1 MEEINTFPDDDQKE
15 HVTREPMTRRNWY
28 QRLDWWGIIFTMVVP
43 LYGLYQVWRI
53 PLHPKTF
60 IFAVVFG
67 HFSGFSITAGY
78 HRLWAH
84 ASYRATTPLKVFLAI
99 LGSSAGQG
107 PIEWWVRSH
116 RTHHRYTDTAKDP
129 YSAHKGL
136 LYSHMGW
143 ILFRRGARIY
153 HGIDMSDINN
163 DLVVRWQRR
172 YYGGILLAMVFLFPT
187 AVCGLGWGDWKGG
200 FVNAGIVRMFA
211 VQQATFCVNSLAH
224 WMGDQPFNDRNS
236 PRDHLVTAIITL
248 GEGYHNY
255 HHEFPTDYRN
265 GADRWQWDPT
275 KWVIWLW
282 EQMGLAYDLKRFSTH
297 DVDKC
302 RLRQAQTDQAS
313 PSDWGVP
320 TEGLPRLSW
329 KDYIVVQA
337 RDGRR
342 TLIAIDGVVHDV
354 SSFMPDH
361 PGGSQLLQDAIGK
374 DATEL
379 FTGGVHLHS
388 RLAHN
393 KLATLRVA
401 IAREVS

>member
-1 MEEINTFPDDDQKE
+1 MEETNTVPDDYQKRDP
-15 HVTREPMTRRNWY
+15 TREPMTRLNWY
-28 QRLDWWGIIFTMVVP
+28 KHLDWWGITFTMIVP
-43 LYGLYQVWRI
+43 LYGWYQFWKA

-67 HFSGFSITAGY
+67 HISGFCITAGY

-84 ASYRATTPLKVFLAI
+84 ASYCATTPLKVFLAI
-99 LGSSAGQG
+99 VAGSAGQG

-143 ILFRRGARIY
+143 MLFRRDARIY
-153 HGIDMSDINN
+153 HGIDMSDIN
-163 DLVVRWQRR
+163 DDFVVRWQ
-172 YYGGILLAMVFLFPT
+172 I
-187 AVCGLGWGDWKGG
+187 VCGLGWGDWKGG
-200 FVNAGIVRMFA
+200 FVNAGVIRMFA

-224 WMGDQPFNDRNS
+224 WMGEQPFHDRNS

-248 GEGYHNY
+248 GEGHHNY

-265 GADRWQWDPT
+265 GAGRWQWDPT

-302 RLRQAQTDQAS
+302 RLRQAHKNQKS
-313 PSDWGVP
+313 HLDWGFSMKD
-320 TEGLPRLSW
+320 LPRVSW
-329 KDYIVVQA
+329 KDCIVQA

-342 TLIAIDGVVHDV
+342 ALIAIDGVVHDV
-354 SSFMPDH
+354 SSFLPEH
-361 PGGSQLLQDAIGK
+361 PGGSLLLENAIGK
-374 DATEL
+374 DVSEM
-379 FTGGVHLHS
+379 FMGGVHMHS
-388 RLAHN
+388 KLAHM
-393 KLATLRVA
+393 KLAALRVA
-401 IAREVS
+401 VIRAA